1 MCPLMVLPDGSKRK
15 VECEQR
21 IVDLIPKG
29 SGLVAKVDGKLTD
42 LTATI
47 PSSSKVIEIL
57 DFNSAEGREV
67 YWHTS
72 AHILAQAVKRLFPN
86 AMLGISTT
94 PTTGVGFCYDFYVD
108 DYTFTSED
116 LKRIEK
122 EMKKIIKEDLSIK
135 REELSVEEAKKL
147 FSKLNEKFKLEL
159 LEEMKSE
166 VVTVYRQGE
175 FVDLCRGPHLP
186 STGFVKF
193 IKVLSVA
200 SAYWR
205 GDESRESMQR
215 ICGVSFPTK
224 EMLEEHLKWL
234 EEVRRRDHRVIG
246 PSLDLFS
253 MPSEVIGP
261 GLILWHPKG
270 ALIRSIIEDYLRK
283 VHIKHG
289 YQLVYTPHIAYS
301 TLWQMSG
308 HLEYYRE
315 LMYAFKKEG
324 IEHVIKP
331 MNCPFHILIYKSKKR
346 SYKELPIRYFELGT
360 VYRYERSGTLHGLL
374 RARGFTQDDAHIFCT
389 RGQLNEEV
397 VRVLDLM
404 EEILSDFGFEEYEVE
419 LSTWD
424 PSKPEEYMGTKEDW
438 ENAESALKGA
448 LEEKGYSYTIMPGE
462 AAFYGPKIDVKLIDA
477 IGRRWQC
484 TTIQVDFN
492 LPKRF
497 NVTYVGPDGREH
509 LVVMVHR
516 ALLGSVER
524 FFGILVEHYAGDFPV
539 WLAPIQVRVIPVS
552 NKFNEYALRVYE
564 KLSSNGI
571 RTDVDVSSASLAYK
585 IRQGEL
591 EKIPYV
597 IVVGKREEA
606 TGTVSVR
613 RRKVGDLGTM
623 SVDEFIN
630 RLRSE
635 IKKF

>member
-1 MCPLMVLPDGSKRK
+1 MCPLIVLPDGNKIK
-15 VECEQR
+15 AEYGQR
-21 IVDLIPKG
+21 ILDLIPKS
-29 SGLVAKVDGKLTD
+29 SGLVAKIDGRLVD
-42 LTATI
+42 LTLTI
-47 PSSSKVIEIL
+47 PSHSKIIEIL
-57 DFNSAEGREV
+57 DFNSKEGREV

-72 AHILAQAVKRLFPN
+72 AHILAQAVKRLFPH

-94 PTTGVGFCYDFYVD
+94 PPTGIGFCYDFYVGE
-108 DYTFTSED
+108 YTFTPED
-116 LKRIEK
+116 LKKIEK
-122 EMKKIIKEDLSIK
+122 EMKKIIKENLSVV
-135 REELSVEEAKKL
+135 REELSIEEAKEL
-147 FSKLNEKFKLEL
+147 FSRLNEKFKLEL
-159 LEEMKSE
+159 LEEMNYD

-175 FVDLCRGPHLP
+175 FVDLCKGPHLP

-193 IKVLSVA
+193 VKILSVA

-215 ICGVSFPTK
+215 ICGVSFPTR

-234 EEVRRRDHRVIG
+234 EEVKRRDHRVIG
-246 PSLDLFS
+246 PSLNLFS

-283 VHIKHG
+283 IHLKHG

-301 TLWQMSG
+301 TLWQISG
-308 HLEYYRE
+308 HLEYYKD
-315 LMYAFKKEG
+315 LMYAFEKEG
-324 IEHVIKP
+324 IEHVVKP
-331 MNCPFHILIYKSKKR
+331 MNCPFHILIYKFKRR
-346 SYKELPIRYFELGT
+346 SYRELPIRYFELGT

-389 RGQLNEEV
+389 KEQLHEEV
-397 VRVLDLM
+397 VKVLSLM
-404 EEILSDFGFEEYEVE
+404 EEILSDFGFEKYEVE

-424 PSKPEEYMGTKEDW
+424 PNKPEEYMGTREDW
-438 ENAESALKGA
+438 KNAESALKEA
-448 LEEKGYSYTIMPGE
+448 LREKGYSYTIMPGE

-497 NVTYVGPDGREH
+497 NVTYIGPDGKEH

-524 FFGILVEHYAGDFPV
+524 FFGILVEHYAGDFPL

-552 NKFNEYALRVYE
+552 NKFNEYALKVCKE
-564 KLSSNGI
+564 LSSNGI
-571 RTDVDVSSASLAYK
+571 RVDADTSNASLAYK
-585 IRQGEL
+585 VRQGEL

-597 IVVGKREEA
+597 IIVGRKEES
-606 TGTVSVR
+606 TGTISIR
-613 RRKVGDLGTM
+613 RRKVGDLGRM
-623 SVDEFIN
+623 KLEEFIE
-630 RLRSE
+630 R
-635 IKKF
+635 IKKECKKF